1 MQHSIAADW
10 AELKT
15 ESLLDPDPLRHVRH
29 PDTEQRTATGAS
41 ESERV
46 VHAHA
51 RSVNGL
57 PDLWSTAGHLARRGA
72 RGFPGNEG
80 VSWLRPEEGH
90 RFHAMLRWSDPHR

>member
-1 MQHSIAADW
+1 MLHSIAADW

-15 ESLLDPDPLRHVRH
+15 ESLLDPDPLRRVRH

-57 PDLWSTAGHLARRGA
+57 PDLWSTTSRPPATSLAGA
-72 RGFPGNEG
+72 RETSRHDL
-80 VSWLRPEEGH
+80 VSYVAHGS
-90 RFHAMLRWSDPHR
+90 A